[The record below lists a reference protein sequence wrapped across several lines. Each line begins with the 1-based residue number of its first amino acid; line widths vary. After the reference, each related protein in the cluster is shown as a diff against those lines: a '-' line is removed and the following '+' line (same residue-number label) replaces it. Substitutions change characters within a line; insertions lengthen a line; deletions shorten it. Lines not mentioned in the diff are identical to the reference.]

1 MYPNGY
7 ISTIHQQQACPTF
20 SQLEMDEFMKTASPL
35 PPADAPTTPN
45 NPPPPPPSNL
55 TAPPSL
61 KRSRRMR
68 AFNSKKQLLAYKDRY
83 VVFHAYKLY
92 YLVSPI
98 IIHFNHRVKVFR
110 CHPPLSRIGI
120 TNISLSDMALLQ
132 SHLRNVAGSLPV
144 TVKTVR
150 SLVVPN
156 TRADNTSDTL
166 FINLNTECC
175 GLFSDSGM
183 LMNANNLP
191 RVCNARIAIML
202 NGMKTKDDEASYMI
216 RAHQI
221 MLKKDEPN
229 TQSPFH
235 LMFSVDDDSD
245 YEDETG
251 GVKETAV

>member
-55 TAPPSL
+55 PAPPSL
-61 KRSRRMR
+61 KRSRRM
-68 AFNSKKQLLAYKDRY
+68 ALKSSNSKKLLVYKDRY
-83 VVFHAYKLY
+83 ILFHSYKIY

-98 IIHFNHRVKVFR
+98 IIHFNHRVKIFR

-132 SHLRNVAGSLPV
+132 ANLRNVAGSLPV

-183 LMNANNLP
+183 LMNASSLP
-191 RVCNARIAIML
+191 RVCNA
-202 NGMKTKDDEASYMI
+202 
-216 RAHQI
+216 
-221 MLKKDEPN
+221 
-229 TQSPFH
+229 SP
-235 LMFSVDDDSD
+235 SCSTV
-245 YEDETG
+245 
-251 GVKETAV
+251 